1 MPSPAPTCAPAED
14 DGVRYPF
21 DPTLYLVTDTAL
33 CAPRSVPE
41 VVAAAVAGGV
51 TAVQVRDKTAGR
63 RDLLALTRAVQAVLA
78 PTPQVRLI
86 VNDAVDVALLTGAD
100 GVHVG
105 QDDLPAVDVRALLGP
120 DALIGVSV
128 GSAAELDDVLTLPA
142 GTVDLVGLSPVFATP
157 TKPDAGTALELDGTR
172 ELAAR
177 ARAGGLVSVAIGG
190 VHSANAAA
198 VAATGVDGVCV
209 VSEICAAPDP
219 AAAARTL
226 RGALAGE
233 LVRR

>member
-1 MPSPAPTCAPAED
+1 MNRA
-14 DGVRYPF
+14 F
-21 DPTLYLVTDTAL
+21 DPRLYLVTDTAL

-63 RDLLALTRAVQAVLA
+63 RELLALTRAVQAVLA
-78 PTPQVRLI
+78 DRPDVRVI

-105 QDDLPAVDVRALLGP
+105 SDDLPPDEVRALLGP
-120 DALIGVSV
+120 APLIGVSV
-128 GSAAELDDVLTLPA
+128 SDAAELAAVLALPA
-142 GTVDLVGLSPVFATP
+142 GTVDLVGVGPVWSTP
-157 TKPDAGTALELDGTR
+157 TKPDAGAALGPAGVR
-172 ELAAR
+172 ELAAG

-190 VHSANAAA
+190 IHANNAAA
-198 VAATGVDGVCV
+198 VAATGVDGICV
-209 VSEICAAPDP
+209 VSDICAAADP

-226 RGALAGE
+226 RAALEG
-233 LVRR
+233 LVEA

>member
-1 MPSPAPTCAPAED
+1 
-14 DGVRYPF
+14 VRRSF

-51 TAVQVRDKTAGR
+51 TAVQVRDKTASR

-78 PTPQVRLI
+78 PTPHVGLV

-105 QDDLPAVDVRALLGP
+105 QDDLPADEIRSLLGP
-120 DALIGVSV
+120 DVLIGVSV
-128 GSAAELDDVLTLPA
+128 GSADDLDGVLALPA
-142 GTVDLVGLSPVFATP
+142 GTVDLVGLSPVWTTP
-157 TKPDAGTALELDGTR
+157 TKPDAGTALGLAGTR

-177 ARAGGLVSVAIGG
+177 ARAGGLTSVAIGG
-190 VHSANAAA
+190 IHADTAAV
-198 VAATGVDGVCV
+198 VAATGVDGICV
-209 VSEICAAPDP
+209 VSDVCAAPDP
-219 AAAARTL
+219 AAAARSL
-226 RGALAGE
+226 RAALAGE
-233 LVRR
+233 LVGR